1 MAPRSNFQLARI
13 FGIRIGVGISWF
25 AVLFFFIFAVTGPF
39 HEMLGGSRT
48 TAYLVAVASVLSFF
62 ASLILH
68 ELGHALVARHNG
80 LPVAG
85 IDLWA
90 LGGMTRSGEPETPGV
105 EFRIAVAG
113 PLVTLA
119 VIVVC
124 SLAGQLTTN
133 SSHFFEAALAKGGV
147 HATPAIV
154 WLSWVATINAL
165 VLVFNLIPAFP
176 LDGGKILHALIWRR
190 SGDRNRATAVTGRLG
205 QGFALVIGLWGL
217 ARLASGSSGSFD
229 GLLALVLA
237 FFLFQSASGAV
248 ALGTIGRRIEALTVA
263 DVMDRDP
270 VTIPSTVTLLEAHDQ
285 FFARYP
291 WQWFAVVDPT
301 QHFLGIVR
309 GQRVDA
315 EILAGR
321 PALPVSDVL
330 DHEDRVRID
339 EAQPLQALLGADGL
353 PRLGA
358 MVAVDEQG
366 VLKGVVTL
374 AQVRRALRLAT

>member
-1 MAPRSNFQLARI
+1 MAPRSNFQLARV

-25 AVLFFFIFAVTGPF
+25 AVLFLFIFIFTKPF
-39 HEMLGGSRT
+39 HDMLGGSRT

-62 ASLILH
+62 ASLVMH
-68 ELGHALVARHNG
+68 ELGHALAALRCG

-90 LGGMTRSGEPETPGV
+90 LGGMTRSGEPETPGQ

-119 VIVVC
+119 VIALC
-124 SLAGQLTTN
+124 TLAGWATN
-133 SSHFFEAALAKGGV
+133 GSRFFEAAVAKG
-147 HATPAIV
+147 HATPVLV
-154 WLSWVATINAL
+154 WLSWVGTINAL
-165 VLVFNLIPAFP
+165 VLAFNLIPAFP
-176 LDGGKILHALIWRR
+176 LDGGKLAHALIWSRT
-190 SGDRNRATAVTGRLG
+190 GDRNRATNITGRLG
-205 QGFALVIGLWGL
+205 QGFALLVGMWGL
-217 ARLASGSSGSFD
+217 VAFASGASFE
-229 GLLALVLA
+229 GMLALLLAY
-237 FFLFQSASGAV
+237 FLYQSASMAV
-248 ALGTIGRRIEALTVA
+248 AHGVMGRRIESLTVA
-263 DVMDRDP
+263 DVMDTEP
-270 VTIPSTVTLLEAHDQ
+270 VTIPASATLIQAHDE
-285 FFARYP
+285 FFSRYR

-315 EILAGR
+315 EISAGR
-321 PALPVSDVL
+321 PALAVTDVL
-330 DHEDRVRID
+330 EEEERARID
-339 EAQPLQALLGADGL
+339 AEQPLRALLGSEGL

>member
-68 ELGHALVARHNG
+68 ELGHALVARRNG
-80 LPVAG
+80 LQVAG

-90 LGGMTRSGEPETPGV
+90 LGGMTRSGEPESPGM

-124 SLAGQLTTN
+124 SLAGQLATN

-176 LDGGKILHALIWRR
+176 LDGGKILHALIWWR

-270 VTIPSTVTLLEAHDQ
+270 VTIPSTVTLLEAHDR
-285 FFARYP
+285 FFARYR

-315 EILAGR
+315 EISAGR

>member
-1 MAPRSNFQLARI
+1 MAPRTNFQLARI

-62 ASLILH
+62 ASLIMH
-68 ELGHALVARHNG
+68 ELGHALVARRNG

-90 LGGMTRSGEPETPGV
+90 LGGMTRSGEPQTPGV

-119 VIVVC
+119 VIVLC
-124 SLAGQLTTN
+124 TLAGQLATN
-133 SSHFFEAALAKGGV
+133 SSHFFEAAVAKGGV
-147 HATPAIV
+147 RATPALV

-176 LDGGKILHALIWRR
+176 LDGGKIAHAAIWRR
-190 SGDRNRATAVTGRLG
+190 TGDRNRATNTSGRMG
-205 QGFALVIGLWGL
+205 QGFALLVGLFGLWG
-217 ARLASGSSGSFD
+217 LASGSSG

-237 FFLFQSASGAV
+237 FFLYQSASVAV
-248 ALGTIGRRIEALTVA
+248 AQGALGRRIENLTVA
-263 DVMDRDP
+263 DVMDREP
-270 VTIPSTVTLLEAHDQ
+270 VTIPSSLTLLEAHDQ
-285 FFARYP
+285 FFMRYR
-291 WQWFAVVDPT
+291 WQWFAVVDPAR
-301 QHFLGIVR
+301 HFLGIVR

-315 EILAGR
+315 EISAGR
-321 PALPVSDVL
+321 PALPVADVL
-330 DHEDRVRID
+330 DDEEPVRID
-339 EAQPLQALLGADGL
+339 EEEPLRSLLGAEGL

-358 MVAVDEQG
+358 MVAVDDEG
-366 VLKGVVTL
+366 VLKGVVTV
-374 AQVRRALRLAT
+374 AEVRRALRLAT